1 MKRKL
6 LRNLLISSSVI
17 VLTSSLALSLS
28 LMPKKENVNDL
39 SKVINA
45 NNQVVHNNKNLL
57 NNNNHYYLH
66 DGFYTQLA
74 SNANIITIN
83 NITYAL
89 NSSNDTAS
97 IINLNTSTP
106 NLVIPGIIEANNNF
120 YNVTSIANGA
130 CFNKQIVSV
139 SFPNSI
145 LSIGA
150 DAFAN
155 NLITSLTLP
164 SSLISLGNNAFSNNP
179 FYEGTVI
186 NLPANCS

>member
-17 VLTSSLALSLS
+17 VLTSSLALGLS
-28 LMPKKENVNDL
+28 LMPKKENASDL

-45 NNQVVHNNKNLL
+45 NNQIVKNNKNLL

-74 SNANIITIN
+74 NNADVITIN

-89 NSSNDTAS
+89 NPSNDTAS
-97 IINLNTSTP
+97 IINLNTSTS

-164 SSLISLGNNAFSNNP
+164 SSL
-179 FYEGTVI
+179 
-186 NLPANCS
+186 